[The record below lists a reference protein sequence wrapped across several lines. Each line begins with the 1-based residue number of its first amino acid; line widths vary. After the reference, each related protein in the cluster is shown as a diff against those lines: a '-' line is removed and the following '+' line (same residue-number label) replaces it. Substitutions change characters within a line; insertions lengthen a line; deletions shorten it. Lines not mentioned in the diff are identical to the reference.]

1 MLLPISPSSK
11 KNITKQKNRKHWFIP
26 NQRIQDELIRLD
38 MLKKRLHANPT
49 IFQKSFQKPKDTNWY
64 SSMDMI
70 RNMNNPQSVRNRQLV
85 ITDEELLTGRREL
98 PLEMAGGEGD
108 THVRLGQKKQTKKP
122 KKPTQHYSWNRKLPH
137 WIYSVSGFIFKIRF
151 HFNYNSLWKC

>member
-1 MLLPISPSSK
+1 
-11 KNITKQKNRKHWFIP
+11 
-26 NQRIQDELIRLD
+26 
-38 MLKKRLHANPT
+38 
-49 IFQKSFQKPKDTNWY
+49 
-64 SSMDMI
+64 MDMI

-122 KKPTQHYSWNRKLPH
+122 KKTNPTLLMK
-137 WIYSVSGFIFKIRF
+137 
-151 HFNYNSLWKC
+151 